1 MARTNTSTGSGGLTA
16 VEHDSSL
23 LGDGTSGDPL
33 GLANVLTDGITVF
46 GDGVNTPIS
55 AKFTQS
61 GKYMISGGASWSG
74 TGYTYDVSA
83 LSYYFDGYY
92 TAAPTQVTMASADPT
107 DNRFDAIVVDQAGSV
122 TVITG
127 MASTNP
133 VYPTIPDDQLVVGY
147 VFVIAASTQ
156 PTILQDS
163 IYLDNTEWTTS
174 TYTTGGGSLG
184 TIDFNSTDTPKQG
197 TKCAKATATNGR
209 LGMRFTRGTVI
220 DLQTFS
226 FVQIWARLTATVPTN
241 KSLNVRFDNSSGTP
255 IGSTVNLFN
264 YGMSRSIATTWQ
276 LVVVPVA
283 AFGAITNVKG
293 LRAIMAGGLVGATAT
308 WSLDF
313 MLLSG
318 GILPQGALGPIFLS
332 PSSTLYSSGAASGAT
347 AVTDS
352 IFFGTNAGFQAT
364 SANNSIFLGLSAGYR
379 ATNSDNSIFLGQN
392 AGYLADNTSNSF
404 FLGTNAGYSAVNATN
419 SFFVGTN
426 AGYQANDAVQ
436 SIFLGDNTGYQ
447 AYGAY
452 DSFFFGHQAGYQAL
466 NANNSIFIGKRSGY
480 LDTVDNTSGTK
491 TSILIGDD
499 TSTGG
504 FSNSIAIGKSATNT
518 KTNQILFPNTII
530 NFHLPLVSFANDAAA
545 GVGGLVAG
553 DWYYNTTTPAVDI
566 KQ

>member
-1 MARTNTSTGSGGLTA
+1 MARTNTSTGSGGLSA
-16 VEHDSSL
+16 VEHDSTL
-23 LGDGTSGDPL
+23 LGDGTLGDPL
-33 GLANVLTDGITVF
+33 GLANVLTDGVTVF
-46 GDGVNTPIS
+46 GDGVNTPLS
-55 AKFTQS
+55 AQFTQT
-61 GKYMISGGASWSG
+61 GKYLISGGASWSG

-92 TAAPTQVTMASADPT
+92 AASPTQVTMAAADPT
-107 DNRFDAIVVDQAGSV
+107 DNRFDAIVVDQAGTIS
-122 TVITG
+122 VITG
-127 MASTNP
+127 MASGNP

-147 VFVIAASTQ
+147 VLVIAASTQ
-156 PTILQDS
+156 PTILQDT

-184 TIDFNSTDTPKQG
+184 SIDFNSADAPKQG
-197 TKCAKATATNGR
+197 AKCAKATGTNLR
-209 LGMRFTRGTVI
+209 LGMKFTRGTAI

-226 FVQIWARLTATVPTN
+226 FVQIWARLTSTVPTTKN
-241 KSLNVRFDNSSGTP
+241 LTVRFDNSLGNP
-255 IGSTVNLFN
+255 VGNTVNLFS

-276 LVVVPVA
+276 LVIVPVS

-293 LRAIMAGGLVGATAT
+293 LRAIMTGGTLASTAT

-332 PSSTLYSSGAASGAT
+332 PSNTLYSSGAASGAT
-347 AVTDS
+347 GVANS

-364 SANNSIFLGLSAGYR
+364 SATDAI
-379 ATNSDNSIFLGQN
+379 
-392 AGYLADNTSNSF
+392 
-404 FLGTNAGYSAVNATN
+404 FLGTNAGFQADSATN
-419 SFFVGTN
+419 SFFLGDN
-426 AGYQANDAVQ
+426 SGYQAFNATQ
-436 SIFLGDNTGYQ
+436 SNFIGSSSGYQ
-447 AYGAY
+447 ASDAARSNFNG
-452 DSFFFGHQAGYQAL
+452 SFSGYQATSAHDSTFSGFESGYGSTNGYNSIFFGYRSGKNAI
-466 NANNSIFIGKRSGY
+466 NANNSIFIGNSAGIG
-480 LDTVDNTSGTK
+480 DTVDNHTGTK

-504 FSNSIAIGKSATNT
+504 FSDSIAIGKSATNT
-518 KTNQILFPNTII
+518 KSNQVFFAGIFT
-530 NFHLPLVSFANDAAA
+530 NFHLNLVQFANDAAA